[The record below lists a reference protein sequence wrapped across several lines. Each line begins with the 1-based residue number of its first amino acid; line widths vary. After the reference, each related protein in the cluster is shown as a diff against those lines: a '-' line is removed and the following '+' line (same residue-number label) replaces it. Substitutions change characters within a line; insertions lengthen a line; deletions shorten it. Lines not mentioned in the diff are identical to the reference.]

1 MTDAGITMG
10 ADGAQVIAENAG
22 RSPRMCWLDA
32 MRKQTYPYQRLF
44 VSEMREEAE
53 AVVEQLE
60 DRGLPVPDDVRA
72 RILDCIDP
80 VILELWLKT
89 VNDVRAAEDLLVGQ
103 RLFLELEEAERLKKK
118 RLEAE
123 FLAEEAELAGGAE
136 GEPDLGEGAA

>member
-10 ADGAQVIAENAG
+10 ADDAQSIAENAC
-22 RSPRMCWLDA
+22 RDPATYWLEQ

-44 VSEMREEAE
+44 VSEMREQAE